1 MNDDPLPTASPSP
14 IQLAAIGRLAASLL
28 GFLKRHNAAPSPN
41 TAAEL
46 LRYYGRLQ
54 STMVESGLDGSVGY
68 ILPSSYCY
76 SIRELRDFSRDFH
89 SELGIEPASGE
100 RISSSR
106 LDISITPVNTLI
118 LAMLENAVGA
128 LPDMPD
134 VENMSGET
142 VMDSEKPKEYL
153 LSWREIL
160 GALAM
165 KNNAES
171 KSRVRRLNDSE
182 QHPGPI
188 LVSGQGKQPRVGKGK
203 LLEWWKGLEDRF
215 EQSSAK
221 QADEAATV
229 EGRYSHGRDGVVVPG
244 IAGAVKKGRGRQSP
258 PTS

>member
-1 MNDDPLPTASPSP
+1 MNDDPLSEANPSP

-46 LRYYGRLQ
+46 LRYYGRLR
-54 STMVESGLDGSVGY
+54 SKMVESGLDGSVAY
-68 ILPSSYCY
+68 QLPSPYCY
-76 SIRELRDFSRDFH
+76 SIRELRDFSRGFH
-89 SELGIEPASGE
+89 SELGIQLEGE
-100 RISSSR
+100 RISSSQPD
-106 LDISITPVNTLI
+106 LWISPVNARL
-118 LAMLENAVGA
+118 LAMLENAVA
-128 LPDMPD
+128 SLPDMSNAD
-134 VENMSGET
+134 NISGQT
-142 VMDSEKPKEYL
+142 IVDSERPKKYL

-160 GALAM
+160 GALEL
-165 KNNAES
+165 KNNTES
-171 KSRVRRLNDSE
+171 KNRVRRMNV

-188 LVSGQGKQPRVGKGK
+188 PVSGQGKQPRVEKGK
-203 LLEWWKGLEDRF
+203 LLEWWNGLEDRF
-215 EQSSAK
+215 EESSAK